1 MALRQAEDCE
11 KIILGTCNG
20 HLFRGQLALAGALAA
35 TGKPMAVA
43 ALRNPYDLSQIPETV
58 WKLAAYDYAV
68 PAFRALEDIFRG
80 GKATGVCPVKL
91 L

>member
-1 MALRQAEDCE
+1 
-11 KIILGTCNG
+11 
-20 HLFRGQLALAGALAA
+20 
-35 TGKPMAVA
+35 MAVA
-43 ALRNPYDLSQIPETV
+43 ALRNPYDLSRLSETV

>member
-1 MALRQAEDCE
+1 MVLP
-11 KIILGTCNG
+11 
-20 HLFRGQLALAGALAA
+20 FSMAA

-91 L
+91 P

>member
-1 MALRQAEDCE
+1 MASACSE
-11 KIILGTCNG
+11 
-20 HLFRGQLALAGALAA
+20 
-35 TGKPMAVA
+35 
-43 ALRNPYDLSQIPETV
+43 RNPAGVKVANPRLPETV